1 MTREEIIRL
10 AQEAG
15 IGVTKNQDDCS
26 VPVWHLDIKHLERF
40 ANLAIQDETMKR
52 KRLRKKCDSLIE
64 SLKEMIELWEDDPA
78 YGWAIAEKARNT
90 IADAEGA

>member
-10 AQEAG
+10 ALEAG
-15 IGVTKNQDDCS
+15 IGWDDKYHWFVGS
-26 VPVWHLDIKHLERF
+26 ESLERF
-40 ANLAIQDETMKR
+40 AALAIQDETMKR

-64 SLKEMIELWEDDPA
+64 SLKEMIELREDDPA
-78 YGWAIAEKARNT
+78 YGAAIVEKARNT

>member
-15 IGVTKNQDDCS
+15 IGVDKDAGS
-26 VPVWHLDIKHLERF
+26 FVPVWHLGIEHLERF
-40 ANLAIQDETMKR
+40 AALAIQDETVKR